1 MRCLLCAVLLFVPFE
16 AALAEVSLGV
26 EAHTALFSGAQQQPL
41 VDPSMG
47 WGVRLGLGARD
58 GWGAFLQ
65 VEQNVWIPTQSLT
78 PFPGV
83 LNAGVGVEHRF
94 AGGLIRSSLA
104 VGTSTLL
111 FDTALDQVG
120 DTGLYVDVR
129 PLGLR
134 WSPIRM
140 LVIGFDPL
148 SLVVAAPVMTG
159 LPLVRIQYRTS
170 LSTEVRF

>member
-1 MRCLLCAVLLFVPFE
+1 MFVPLE
-16 AALAEVSLGV
+16 AAFAEVSVGV
-26 EAHTALFSGAQQQPL
+26 EGHGALLSGAQRQPL
-41 VDPSMG
+41 VDPSLG

-58 GWGAFLQ
+58 GWGVFAQL
-65 VEQNVWIPTQSLT
+65 EQNIWIPTQSLT

-83 LNAGVGVEHRF
+83 LNAGLGVERRF
-94 AGGLIRSSLA
+94 AGGLMRSSLA

-120 DTGLYVDVR
+120 DTGLYLDVR

-134 WSPIRM
+134 WSPARD

-159 LPLVRIQYRTS
+159 LPLVRVQYRTT

>member
-1 MRCLLCAVLLFVPFE
+1 MRRLLCALLLLVPLPAAAGLSVGVE
-16 AALAEVSLGV
+16 GHAALL
-26 EAHTALFSGAQQQPL
+26 SGAQRQPL

-58 GWGAFLQ
+58 GWGAFVQ
-65 VEQNVWIPTQSLT
+65 VEQNIWIPTQSLT

-94 AGGLIRSSLA
+94 AGGLMRSAVA

-111 FDTALDQVG
+111 FDTALDSVG
-120 DTGLYVDVR
+120 DTGLYLDVR

-134 WSPIRM
+134 WSPTGF
-140 LVIGFDPL
+140 LTIGLDPL